1 MKSVFKHPWIMAI
14 VIATFLLFITVALV
28 LYWYLVEYVYYNI
41 SDTMA
46 IVMVIFP
53 ILVIII
59 RVKIDK

>member
-1 MKSVFKHPWIMAI
+1 MKSVFKHPWIMSI
-14 VIATFLLFITVALV
+14 VIATFLLFICVALV

-41 SDTMA
+41 SDTMS

>member
-1 MKSVFKHPWIMAI
+1 MKSVFEHPWIMSI
-14 VIATFLLFITVALV
+14 VIATFLLFITVALF

-41 SDTMA
+41 SDTMS

>member
-1 MKSVFKHPWIMAI
+1 MKSVFKHPWIMSI
-14 VIATFLLFITVALV
+14 VIATFLLFITVALF

-41 SDTMA
+41 SDTMS

>member
-1 MKSVFKHPWIMAI
+1 MKSVFKHPWIMSI

-28 LYWYLVEYVYYNI
+28 SYWYLVEYVYYNI
-41 SDTMA
+41 SDTMS

-59 RVKIDK
+59 RVRIDK